1 MWAVWLIFLVFPLLA
16 ILREPDHGPLWRGAG
31 VTLIVAFGIV
41 YTGAAVQ
48 LMRFEPD
55 YLRPAL
61 TALAG
66 LLVIATLSIPFL
78 GSNIISYTPFLIS
91 LAAFSLPRP
100 WHWVFGVVTIAATVV
115 VMIVTDDVRE
125 WLSFIFILIA
135 IAVAVNAARFFVEQ
149 SEGYDDMRQG
159 LAISAER
166 ERVARDVHD
175 VLGHSLTVVSVKAA
189 LAERLVDLDPERA
202 KSEIAD
208 IARLSRESLAEIRAT
223 VGGLRAAQL
232 ATELG
237 AARDSLRSAGID
249 ADIPPDAQVVDPAH
263 RTVLG
268 WVLREAVTNVV
279 RHSGAGRCRVELR
292 AHGLVVEDDGVGI
305 RDRRM
310 GNGLRGLRERVEQSG
325 GNFTI
330 GSGSDG
336 SGTRLEASWPS

>member
-1 MWAVWLIFLVFPLLA
+1 M
-16 ILREPDHGPLWRGAG
+16 
-31 VTLIVAFGIV
+31 
-41 YTGAAVQ
+41 
-48 LMRFEPD
+48 
-55 YLRPAL
+55 
-61 TALAG
+61 
-66 LLVIATLSIPFL
+66 
-78 GSNIISYTPFLIS
+78 
-91 LAAFSLPRP
+91 AAFSLPRP

-115 VMIVTDDVRE
+115 AMIVTDDVRE